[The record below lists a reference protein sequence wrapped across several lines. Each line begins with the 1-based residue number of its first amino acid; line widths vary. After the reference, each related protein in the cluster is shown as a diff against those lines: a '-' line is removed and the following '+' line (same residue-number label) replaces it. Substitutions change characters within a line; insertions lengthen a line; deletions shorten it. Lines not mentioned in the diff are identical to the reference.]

1 MIFFREIDVTDY
13 SPDDAGSVRCKRCH
27 QYFKATMLEKGESA
41 YIYFTE
47 ETFELTFLNSP
58 FHQPYISFF
67 NVRPKDLANLR
78 SDKERKSRT
87 NP

>member
-1 MIFFREIDVTDY
+1 
-13 SPDDAGSVRCKRCH
+13 
-27 QYFKATMLEKGESA
+27 MLEKGESA